1 MALSVL
7 SWLSKQEII
16 SNTISQSTTQQ
27 QFQTLTSSKE
37 GWSRIK
43 TEHSNS
49 WSLELTYT
57 YIIHLSFESNHL
69 NEYHFISFYFLVF
82 YYLHTILF
90 HSSLSGI
97 LLALMRVFWLWL
109 HFRKKTLT
117 EKADDYSMPE
127 VSIVK
132 KTIQQLH
139 NKCNNVK

>member
-69 NEYHFISFYFLVF
+69 NEYHFISFLFFICTQSFFTHHSPAF
-82 YYLHTILF
+82 Y
-90 HSSLSGI
+90 
-97 LLALMRVFWLWL
+97 WLWCVCFGFGFTL
-109 HFRKKTLT
+109 EKKTLT

-132 KTIQQLH
+132 NTIQQLH